1 MFDSIVNIGQ
11 VVLGLGFLVFIH
23 EMGHFLAAKRC
34 GVRVNV
40 FSLGF
45 GPRLFG
51 VRRGHTDYRVSLIPV
66 GGYVAMAGED
76 PEEERTGRG
85 DELNSK
91 SVPAR
96 IFVLSA
102 GVLMNGLIAIVCF
115 ALAFNLGV
123 SFPSPVV
130 GSVIPG
136 SPADGLLQRGDVI
149 LSVDD
154 EEVIEFNDI
163 LTTIALADTSAV
175 VRFSRGGQET
185 SVVVFPEQG
194 DLVQTIGVQMIED
207 VAQVED
213 ESPAARAGLQPGDMV
228 LSLDETVQ
236 DSHYEIESWFF
247 DHPGETVQ
255 VGLMRE
261 GEPVSLT
268 MASASRPLPE
278 LGLTLADTAVI
289 STVLPGTPAEKAG
302 VQVGDAFLSVDGVSV
317 TPSGLQDAIGS
328 SQGAPVVIRVL
339 RGDEVLELT
348 LSAERKGRR
357 YLVGVILA
365 GGLVRSVVPD
375 GPASRAGIEAGD
387 TLTQLGEIPFPSL
400 RNYDVTLARH
410 TLASDSAIVVAW
422 QRGAQTFEGSL
433 LPLAGSR
440 SFGYTGLVSN
450 RGGAY
455 FIKRS
460 PSTVAALQTGFTST
474 WLWLRRTLIHLTSLF
489 SQKISVKMV
498 GGPVLIAQTAYH
510 FAKSG
515 TGTLFYF
522 LGILSLNLAIL
533 NLLPIPVLDG
543 GQILLVVIEGLKGK
557 PVNEKTLQVTKI
569 LGFLA
574 IVALMLAVTTNDIL
588 RILGIQ

>member
-1 MFDSIVNIGQ
+1 MLDSIVNIGQ
-11 VVLGLGFLVFIH
+11 VVLGLGFLVFVH
-23 EMGHFLAAKRC
+23 ELGHFMAAKRC

-51 VRRGHTDYRVSLIPV
+51 FKRGPTDYRVSLIPV

-76 PEEERTGRG
+76 PEEEPTGKA
-85 DELNSK
+85 DELSSK

-96 IFVLSA
+96 VFVLSA
-102 GVLMNGLIAIVCF
+102 GVLMNTAIAVFCF

-130 GSVIPG
+130 GSVVRG
-136 SPADGLLQRGDVI
+136 SPADGVLQRGDLI
-149 LSVDD
+149 TNIDGD
-154 EEVIEFNDI
+154 PVIEFNDI
-163 LTTIALADTSAV
+163 LTAVALADS
-175 VRFSRGGQET
+175 
-185 SVVVFPEQG
+185 SVVVEFQRDGVVHKAELVPEPG

-207 VAQVED
+207 VALVE
-213 ESPAARAGLQPGDMV
+213 EHSPAARAGIEPGDMV
-228 LSLDETVQ
+228 ISLNGEVSA
-236 DSHYEIESWFF
+236 SHYAIDAWFF
-247 DHPGETVQ
+247 EHPGESVT
-255 VGLMRE
+255 VGLRRDDNFITVALRSE
-261 GEPVSLT
+261 Q
-268 MASASRPLPE
+268 RKIPE
-278 LGLTLADTAVI
+278 LGMQLADTAVI
-289 STVLPGTPAEKAG
+289 SALVDGSPAAQAG
-302 VQVGDAFLSVDGVSV
+302 IQVGDAFLSIDGQSV
-317 TPSGLQDAIGS
+317 NPAGVQDAVRASEGR
-328 SQGAPVVIRVL
+328 PVMIRVL

-348 LSAERKGRR
+348 VSAEPKGER
-357 YLVGVILA
+357 YLIGVILA
-365 GGLVRSVVPD
+365 GGLVRSVLPG
-375 GPASRAGIEAGD
+375 GPAALAGVEAGD
-387 TLTQLGEIPFPSL
+387 VVTKLGALSYPSL
-400 RNYDVTLARH
+400 RNLDAALVQHGTEAGAL
-410 TLASDSAIVVAW
+410 TVGW
-422 QRGAQTFEGSL
+422 QRADESFEAELTPVLGA
-433 LPLAGSR
+433 R
-440 SFGYTGLVSN
+440 SYGYTGLLSN

-460 PSTVAALQTGFTST
+460 VGLGDALETGFTST
-474 WLWLRRTLIHLTSLF
+474 WLWLRRTLVHLTSLF
-489 SQKISVKMV
+489 SQKISMKMV

-543 GQILLVVIEGLKGK
+543 GQILLVLIEGLKGK
-557 PVNEKTLQVTKI
+557 PVNEKTIRVTKI